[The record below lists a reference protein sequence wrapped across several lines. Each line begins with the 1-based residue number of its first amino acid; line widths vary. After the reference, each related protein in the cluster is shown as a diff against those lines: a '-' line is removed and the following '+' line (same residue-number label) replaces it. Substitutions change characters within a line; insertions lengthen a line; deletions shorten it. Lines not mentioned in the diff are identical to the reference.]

1 MSHPCKILLLL
12 LTVFGSGC
20 GPFAPESGTYQLNS
34 VSLPTTADETS
45 SPQQFVG
52 RNSCSATACHG
63 QPHAELVSWR
73 NAYDAWE
80 AADPHRRAFDVLYT
94 ERSVQMYRKLTET
107 TAPAIDDR
115 AYLRFVEEK
124 CIGCHATPPSGS
136 LAGGKLVQQTTPDAY
151 WQGVSCESCHG
162 PASGWL
168 GDHYSRSWPDL
179 GEKLRAEKTAAT
191 GFHDLRSLQQR
202 AETCLQCH
210 HGPQQIGD
218 HLYDVNHD
226 LIAAGHPRL
235 QFELHAYLTN
245 LPKHWDEAAEIDKYV
260 KSKPQPPA
268 LQSFHFDTWQAGQI
282 QHALQDAR
290 LQQIRAKSSAG
301 NEAGNWAEFANKD
314 CRLCHH
320 TAGEPSFRLQYTKQ
334 STVPDD
340 FFLQPMTSAAE
351 RAGLVQKLL
360 SQSNT
365 SDQAI
370 AGYLAAAAFAGDLP
384 QGTLT
389 AELAQ
394 LQQSLAAQCG
404 ASQYDLPAKFN
415 PVQPEYQQAL
425 ESLQQA
431 LQQLAR

>member
-12 LTVFGSGC
+12 LTVFGGGC

-34 VSLPTTADETS
+34 VRLPTTADETS

-73 NAYDAWE
+73 NAFRSWE

-94 ERSVQMYRKLTET
+94 ERSVHMYRKLTET

-136 LAGGKLVQQTTPDAY
+136 LVGGSLVHQPTPDAY

-162 PASGWL
+162 PSSGWL
-168 GDHYSRSWPDL
+168 GEHYSRSWPDL
-179 GEKLRAEKTAAT
+179 GKKLRAEKTAAT

-218 HLYDVNHD
+218 RFYDVNHD

-245 LPKHWDEAAEIDKYV
+245 LPKHWDEAAEINEYEKA
-260 KSKPQPPA
+260 KSQQPA
-268 LQSFHFDTWQAGQI
+268 EQSFHFDTWQAGQM
-282 QHALQDAR
+282 QHKLQDAR
-290 LQQIRAKSSAG
+290 LQQTRTKLVEG
-301 NEAGNWAEFANKD
+301 KEAGDWAEFANKD

-320 TAGEPSFRLQYTKQ
+320 TAGEPSFRPQLAPPLPAAADLLQAPPTN
-334 STVPDD
+334 
-340 FFLQPMTSAAE
+340 AAE
-351 RAGLVQKLL
+351 RAALVHHLL
-360 SQSNT
+360 TQSST
-365 SDQAI
+365 SDQAV

-384 QGTLT
+384 QGALT
-389 AELAQ
+389 AELSR
-394 LQQSLAAQCG
+394 LQQALATQCG
-404 ASQYDLPAKFN
+404 ASQYDLPAKFD
-415 PVQPEYQQAL
+415 PAQPEYQQAL
-425 ESLQQA
+425 ESLQQV